1 MKIKQSRSKRRQK
14 YIRRRITAS
23 LALILILLST
33 FFLIKNYIAKSMNN
47 LGMLRNI
54 TVFGISNKDKPII
67 NESKNNDNLN
77 KIEDIEEDTSKEPP
91 NYIDDSIIIAPS
103 TEGNTSKSDKETNNK
118 PNKNSNIPQ
127 KNILDTSEDINYK
140 EVFGSSLFIGDSITE
155 GLSHYELLGEET
167 VIARLGFTLLKANK
181 ELSNIKTL
189 KPENVF
195 ILLGTNEVEAN
206 MSSEKFIKNYTELIN
221 NIKDKYPEAGI
232 YVQSILPVDPKV
244 QKKLPFVTTARIQ
257 EFNSAIIEM
266 AKNESLNYLN
276 VASVLE
282 NIDKDLHES
291 DGIHF
296 KYPFYKL
303 WLNYLHNNI

>member
-14 YIRRRITAS
+14 YIRRRITVS
-23 LALILILLST
+23 LALTLILLST
-33 FFLIKNYIAKSMNN
+33 FFLIKNYIIKNMDN
-47 LGMLRNI
+47 LGVLKSI
-54 TVFGISNKDKPII
+54 TAFGISNKDKTII

-77 KIEDIEEDTSKEPP
+77 KIEDIEEDTSKKTP
-91 NYIDDSIIIAPS
+91 NYIDDSIIIAPN

-118 PNKNSNIPQ
+118 PNENSNIP
-127 KNILDTSEDINYK
+127 KKDILDTSEDINYK

-155 GLSHYELLGEET
+155 GLSHYELLDEET
-167 VIARLGFTLLKANK
+167 VIAKLGFTLLKANK

-195 ILLGTNEVEAN
+195 ILLGTNEVESN

-221 NIKDKYPEAGI
+221 NIKDKYPEASI